1 MTPTGRFRVGR
12 IYFPPPGAP
21 RTGARVTG
29 SPVSLVIALWLVGSM
44 WLVGVGFYYF
54 ELPPPMLG
62 GVFIMGLV
70 AALMEWLARS
80 EPPR

>member
-12 IYFPPPGAP
+12 SYFPPPGAP
-21 RTGARVTG
+21 RTGTRVTG

-62 GVFIMGLV
+62 GVYIMGLV

>member
-1 MTPTGRFRVGR
+1 MTPAGRFRVGR
-12 IYFPPPGAP
+12 SYFPPPSAP
-21 RTGARVTG
+21 RKARMTRLPTALRV
-29 SPVSLVIALWLVGSM
+29 ALWLTGPM

-62 GVFIMGLV
+62 GVFIMGLI
-70 AALMEWLARS
+70 AALMEWLTRG